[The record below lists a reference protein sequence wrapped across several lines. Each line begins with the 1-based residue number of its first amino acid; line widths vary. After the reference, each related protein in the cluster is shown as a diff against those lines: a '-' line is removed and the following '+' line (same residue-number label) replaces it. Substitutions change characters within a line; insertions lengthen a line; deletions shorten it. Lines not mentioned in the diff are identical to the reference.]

1 MIPPEYHADEK
12 MSTGILKKRK
22 MKVFRRER
30 AVPSSFLADSRRERK
45 PMYRTTRA
53 PARRGVLKLNSKKRQ
68 NRLPERNCRH
78 RTRRIDRRQSRP
90 LIRKKE
96 RGRRIFPTG
105 AFRSKTAQ
113 KKPRSKKL
121 RGFCLFG
128 CGPQPADSSSAR
140 VSQMLAMSSA

>member
-45 PMYRTTRA
+45 PMYCTTRV
-53 PARRGVLKLNSKKRQ
+53 PARRGVLKLNSKKGQ
-68 NRLPERNCRH
+68 NRLWERITVAGTDGLTDGKTVRSSAK
-78 RTRRIDRRQSRP
+78 RKGGAGFFRP
-90 LIRKKE
+90 VRSGAKRRKK
-96 RGRRIFPTG
+96 
-105 AFRSKTAQ
+105 TAEQ
-113 KKPRSKKL
+113 NASR
-121 RGFCLFG
+121 FLFVRMR
-128 CGPQPADSSSAR
+128 PQPADSSSAR